1 MIRSSKH
8 TLKYTKPGK
17 QKDLKTFLAEYR
29 RLLKEIIDYL
39 WLTPTQRLNIP
50 NNTLYC
56 PKFLETETL
65 NGFDS
70 WFTARMK
77 QCVGKQACAMISAA
91 TTKRRRQLY
100 VLRKHRRKGRNTKAL
115 QRAINRQPLVK
126 PNVSNAK
133 AELDSRFVDIQVG
146 NFFDEFIR
154 VKTIGN
160 GLSFNLPLRHTDV
173 SNKWAKEGKRKAG
186 IRLAEDTLTIMFEV
200 PKTQISGKKIVGADQ
215 GQITCLTMSDK
226 QVTNKCPHRH
236 DLTTIQETLKRRR
249 KGTKGFRRA
258 QSHRKNYIHWAINQL
273 NFKNIK
279 EVRFERVKD
288 VRKGK
293 PTNRKNSHWTYTA
306 IKDKM
311 IHLSETEGFRFI
323 EVTNE
328 FRSQR
333 CSSCGWVLK
342 ANRKGKG
349 FTCNLCGFATDADLN
364 ASLNLELILFE
375 LPYWVRKDGLNRS
388 LGFYWLADGFFDINH
403 EPIVRDAQKAAA

>member
-8 TLKYTKPGK
+8 TLKYTNHSKK
-17 QKDLKTFLAEYR
+17 ENLCLFLTEYR
-29 RLLKEIIDYL
+29 RLLQESIDHL
-39 WLTPTQRLNIP
+39 WTTPIQRLNIT

-56 PKFLETETL
+56 PKFLETAIL
-65 NGFDS
+65 NDFDT

-77 QCVGKQACAMISAA
+77 QCVGKQACAMVSASI
-91 TTKRRRQLY
+91 TKRRRQLY
-100 VLRKHRRKGRNTKAL
+100 MLRKNRRKGKNTKAL
-115 QRAINRQPLVK
+115 QQTINRQPLVK
-126 PNVSNAK
+126 PDASNAK
-133 AELDSRFVDIQVG
+133 AELDSRFVDIQAS
-146 NFFDEFIR
+146 NFFDEFVR
-154 VKTIGN
+154 VKTIGD
-160 GLSFNLPLRHTDV
+160 GLTFNLPLKHTNV
-173 SNKWAKEGKRKAG
+173 SNKWKGEGKRKAG
-186 IRLAEDTLTIMFEV
+186 IRISEDTLSLIFEI
-200 PKTQISGKKIVGADQ
+200 PKAKITGNEVVGADQ

-226 QVTNKCPHRH
+226 QVTNKCPHGH
-236 DLTTIQETLKRRR
+236 DLTTIQETLKRKR

-311 IHLSETEGFRFI
+311 IQLSETEGFRFI

-333 CSSCGWVLK
+333 CSSCGWVHK

-349 FTCNLCGFATDADLN
+349 FTCNLCGFADDADLN
-364 ASLNLELILFE
+364 AALNIELTLFV
-375 LPYWVRKDGLNRS
+375 LPYWVRKDGLNRTS
-388 LGFYWLADGFFDINH
+388 GFYWLADGFYDIDH
-403 EPIVRDAQKAAA
+403 EPIVRGAQRAIV